1 LLQKVVTMKD
11 DVEEAEDM
19 EKMGRVIYVSCWTKD
34 SEELMEQSMIIGYL
48 RWMYW
53 KCFEVM
59 NK

>member
-1 LLQKVVTMKD
+1 MKD